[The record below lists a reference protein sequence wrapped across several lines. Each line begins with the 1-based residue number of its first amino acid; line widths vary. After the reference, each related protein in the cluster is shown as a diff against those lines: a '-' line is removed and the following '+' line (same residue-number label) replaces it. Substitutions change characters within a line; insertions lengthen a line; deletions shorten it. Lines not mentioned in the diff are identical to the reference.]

1 MSRRFILALTI
12 VMALALFGSIYYQT
26 IWILSATKLKE
37 EQFDQQVRKGMNIVI
52 QRLEKSEASKIKL
65 ITNSYYNSFFNKLP
79 PTLRHG
85 NKYYKN
91 LSNKDLIDNSK
102 DYKLSFSLDLSG
114 HYNLSTYKK
123 DSLVMNYNGYTSLN
137 PLGYKDAHASDM
149 ISILNEHRSMMES
162 KNQALIK
169 ASYEEKP
176 IEKRL
181 QNMNIEGL
189 LFHAFENNGIRLP
202 FEFGIIN
209 SKGEVVI
216 QSSGYDTEKKMHIYK
231 KHLFPSDQLA
241 RANYIHL
248 YFPKHPNYL
257 LKSMELVVPS
267 AIFTLIVILAS
278 FFTIVIIIRQKRFD
292 EMKNDFINNMTHEF
306 KTPISTIS
314 LASQML
320 KDGSVTKTPRTLQQ
334 ISSVIQD
341 ESKRLSFQV
350 EKVLQMAIFEK
361 GKAGLKFKEL
371 DINDLIHQVTTNF
384 RLKVE
389 NNQGKIVERLEAKSR
404 IILADEVHF
413 TNVIFNLLDNAVKY
427 RKGTPILYVRTWNK
441 NNGVV
446 ISVKDNGVGISKEDQ
461 KRIFEKFYRVPTGN
475 VHDVKGFGLGLAYV
489 KKIVDDHSGQISVES
504 EIDVGTKFDI
514 YLPLKN
520 S

>member
-1 MSRRFILALTI
+1 
-12 VMALALFGSIYYQT
+12 MAIALFGSIYYQT

-37 EQFDQQVRKGMNIVI
+37 EQFDQQVRQGINNVI
-52 QRLEKSEASKIKL
+52 QRLEKSEASRIKL
-65 ITNSYYNSFFNKLP
+65 MTNNYYNSLFNKLP

-91 LSNKDLIDNSK
+91 LSNQDLIANSK
-102 DYKLSFSLDLSG
+102 DYKLSFSLDFSG
-114 HYNLSTYKK
+114 HFNLSTYKK

-169 ASYEEKP
+169 ATYEEKP

-181 QNMNIEGL
+181 QNLNIEGL
-189 LFHAFENNGIRLP
+189 LFHAFEDTGIRLP

-209 SKGEVVI
+209 SKGDVVI
-216 QSSGYDTEKKMHIYK
+216 QSSGYDIEEKTHLYK
-231 KHLFPSDQLA
+231 KHLFPNDQLA

-248 YFPKHPNYL
+248 FFPNHPNYL
-257 LKSMELVVPS
+257 LKSMELVIPS

-320 KDGSVTKTPRTLQQ
+320 KDGAVTKTPRTLQQ

-371 DINDLIHQVTTNF
+371 DINSIINKVTNNF
-384 RLKVE
+384 KLKVD
-389 NNQGKIVERLEAKSR
+389 NSHGKIVERLEAKNG
-404 IILADEVHF
+404 IVLADEVHF
-413 TNVIFNLLDNAVKY
+413 TNVIFNLLDNAMKY
-427 RKGTPILYVRTWNK
+427 RKGVPILYVKTWNK
-441 NNGVV
+441 NKGVV

-489 KKIVDDHSGQISVES
+489 KKIVEDHGGQISVES